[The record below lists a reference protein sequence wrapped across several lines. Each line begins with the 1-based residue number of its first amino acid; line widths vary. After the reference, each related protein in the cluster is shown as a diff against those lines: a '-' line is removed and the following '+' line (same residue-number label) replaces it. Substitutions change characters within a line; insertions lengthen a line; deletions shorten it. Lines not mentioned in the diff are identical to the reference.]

1 MTGRKER
8 PASPP
13 LIERRKYENLFE
25 EKNHCGHHSALVVGN
40 TYAQEAVIDVAA
52 IGQLASQAAT
62 LGQQLTQMKNQVTQ
76 LKSSYDSFTGSRG
89 LGTIMNNPA
98 LRNYLPNDWQKVY
111 DSVKQG
117 GYAGLSGTAKT
128 LYNQVYDSCQH
139 ITVQDQRLA
148 CESSAVKGAQDKGFA
163 LDAYGK
169 AQDRMTQ
176 IDQLMAKVNDT
187 QDPKAIAELQAR
199 IAAEQANI
207 QNEQTKL
214 QLYSM
219 VADAEDRVQKQRQ
232 REINAEVVD
241 KRNYPTLRIINPL
254 AKEGQGKDSCENGQ

>member
-1 MTGRKER
+1 MKKTIIC
-8 PASPP
+8 AA
-13 LIERRKYENLFE
+13 I
-25 EKNHCGHHSALVVGN
+25 SALFVS
-40 TYAQEAVIDVAA
+40 TTQAQEAVIDVAA

-62 LGQQLTQMKNQVTQ
+62 LGQQLSEMKNQVTQ
-76 LKSSYDSFTGSRG
+76 LKNTYDSLNGSRG

-98 LRNYLPNDWQKVY
+98 LRNYLPQDWQNVY

-128 LYNQVYDSCQH
+128 LYTQIYDSCKH
-139 ITVQDQRLA
+139 ITVDDQRLA

-163 LDAYGK
+163 LDAYSK

-199 IAAEQANI
+199 IATEQANI

-214 QLYSM
+214 QMYAM
-219 VADAEDRVQKQRQ
+219 VAAAEDKVQQQ
-232 REINAEVVD
+232 QHREMNARTWAAT
-241 KRNYPTLRIINPL
+241 KGISAQPITFNN
-254 AKEGQGKDSCENGQ
+254 N